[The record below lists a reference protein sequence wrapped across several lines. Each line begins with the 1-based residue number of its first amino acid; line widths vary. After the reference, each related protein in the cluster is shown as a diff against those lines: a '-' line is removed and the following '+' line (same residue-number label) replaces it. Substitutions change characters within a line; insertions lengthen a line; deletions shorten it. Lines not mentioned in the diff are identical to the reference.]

1 MDLFKP
7 DPAENLLPC
16 NGVVNYY
23 VPIFSG
29 EDSDRIFEGLFKE
42 ILWKN
47 DEAFIFGKHY
57 VTARKVAWYGDSGFH
72 YSYSGATKFALDWT
86 DELLKL
92 KEIVEEKTGDDFN
105 SCLLNL
111 YHTGDEGMAWHS
123 DDEKSLGRNS
133 SIASLSFGAERPF
146 RFKHKQT
153 AEVIPVMLD
162 SGSLLVMKGETQTHW
177 RHRLPKT
184 KKVKTPRINLTFR
197 KMIEGTV
204 SES

>member
-23 VPIFSG
+23 GPIFSG

>member
-23 VPIFSG
+23 GPIFSG

-105 SCLLNL
+105 SRLLNL

>member
-23 VPIFSG
+23 GPIFSG

-153 AEVIPVMLD
+153 AEVILVMLD